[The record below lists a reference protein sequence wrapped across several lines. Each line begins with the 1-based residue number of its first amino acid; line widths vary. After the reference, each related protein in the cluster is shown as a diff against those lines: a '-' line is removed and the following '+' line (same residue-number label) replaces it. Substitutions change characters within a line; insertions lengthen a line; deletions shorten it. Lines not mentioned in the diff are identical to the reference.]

1 MGNIIVNATI
11 DTSYKNNTEYN
22 ILEKSMFDEN
32 KMDLSDMIHTDSTLM
47 CLINE
52 ENHEFYNISQTWLIN
67 NQTVQ
72 GEILDLREYDV
83 SIGDSVTCSM
93 QIEDLLTSKVFID
106 NWNLTISERLPI
118 AQNMEIIQEEGLASC
133 DFKILN
139 PDNLDY
145 VAVVVWMV
153 DSNDDGILSIYDD
166 WTSNPSTN
174 YTLDVN
180 NSGTINSPD
189 THQSGNK
196 ISCLLYI
203 FSPDVANSIV
213 GLDLYDGEYYYD
225 ISALVLSANSVEG
238 IIE

>member
-1 MGNIIVNATI
+1 M
-11 DTSYKNNTEYN
+11 
-22 ILEKSMFDEN
+22 
-32 KMDLSDMIHTDSTLM
+32 
-47 CLINE
+47 
-52 ENHEFYNISQTWLIN
+52 
-67 NQTVQ
+67 
-72 GEILDLREYDV
+72 
-83 SIGDSVTCSM
+83 
-93 QIEDLLTSKVFID
+93 
-106 NWNLTISERLPI
+106 
-118 AQNMEIIQEEGLASC
+118 ASC

-153 DSNDDGILSIYDD
+153 DSNDDGMLSIYDD